1 MNEHSESSEA
11 AAQHPAGNDATLA
24 RSLPYLVLGVD
35 YAVGREKGCNDE
47 KHLSSYLQ
55 LANLCVD
62 GRVGAAS
69 RLNDRIVDRI
79 ALGFAQRA
87 KRLSELLLCVLVQI
101 VIETTRRQ
109 LQAFSFSHADG

>member
-47 KHLSSYLQ
+47 KHLTRTC
-55 LANLCVD
+55 NLRTFALTV
-62 GRVGAAS
+62 
-69 RLNDRIVDRI
+69 
-79 ALGFAQRA
+79 ALGRPAV
-87 KRLSELLLCVLVQI
+87 SMTE
-101 VIETTRRQ
+101 
-109 LQAFSFSHADG
+109 